1 MVMVTCPGARSSL
14 LESDWSIT
22 SLHTTAT
29 MTLVIVYSIPRQ
41 PLNGS
46 KQYTKTNLL
55 LTYVWPDQFNY
66 FKKSMDF
73 LILFEGSVSLKN
85 N

>member
-1 MVMVTCPGARSSL
+1 
-14 LESDWSIT
+14 
-22 SLHTTAT
+22 

-85 N
+85 NWILKINLCFEAFVLYTDQTTSV